1 MKTHPATSSEGFLS
15 RCLYLT
21 TSTTTPLNPSL
32 LALSTVMMSKPH
44 HATLESIKYTPGSLR
59 LLDQRKLP
67 LETVFD
73 DVLTVE
79 DIWSAIK
86 EMRVRGAPAIAV
98 SAALG
103 IAVAT
108 QRKAA
113 NGELKSGREVQT
125 FLLTS
130 CDFVM
135 TSRPTAVNL
144 FNCLRDLKAQVDKLD
159 PTKAAAEVAQAFVEL
174 AEAVYTND
182 VAFNEGIM
190 RHGAAHIL
198 AAAKAEGRDKVSILT
213 ICNTGALATSRYGT
227 ALGVVRQL
235 FYDGKLE
242 RVYAC
247 ETRPWNQGARLTVY
261 ECVQEDIPCT
271 LICDGAASSLMLNRK
286 IDAVVVGAD
295 RICQNGDTAN
305 KIGTYNLAVSAKFH
319 GVKLYVA
326 APTTTLDVKTAS
338 GNHVEIEEREPTEIT
353 TNLVTKQRVVADG
366 PHLSIWNPVFDI
378 TPSELI
384 TGGIITEK
392 GVQAP
397 AASAPYYDIASII
410 AQA

>member
-1 MKTHPATSSEGFLS
+1 
-15 RCLYLT
+15 
-21 TSTTTPLNPSL
+21 
-32 LALSTVMMSKPH
+32 MMSKPH

-79 DIWSAIK
+79 DIWSAIN

-108 QRKAA
+108 QRKVA
-113 NGELKSGREVQT
+113 NGELKSGSEVQAF
-125 FLLTS
+125 FLSS

-144 FNCLRDLKAQVDKLD
+144 FNCLRDLKEQVEKLD
-159 PTKAAAEVAQAFVEL
+159 PTKAAAEVAQACVEL
-174 AEAVYTND
+174 AEAVYTKD

-198 AAAKAEGRDKVSILT
+198 AVAKAEGRDKVSILT

-261 ECVQEDIPCT
+261 ECVQEGIPCT

-326 APTTTLDVKTAS
+326 APSTTLDAKTAS
-338 GNHVEIEEREPTEIT
+338 GNRVEIEEREPTEIT
-353 TNLVTKQRVVADG
+353 TNMVTKQRVVADG
-366 PHLSIWNPVFDI
+366 PHLSVWNPVFDI
-378 TPSELI
+378 TPGELI

-397 AASAPYYDIASII
+397 TASAPYYDIASII
-410 AQA
+410 AQP

>member
-1 MKTHPATSSEGFLS
+1 
-15 RCLYLT
+15 
-21 TSTTTPLNPSL
+21 
-32 LALSTVMMSKPH
+32 MSQPH
-44 HATLESIKYTPGSLR
+44 HATLESIKYAPGSLR

-73 DVLTVE
+73 DIITVE
-79 DIWSAIK
+79 DIWNAIK

-108 QRKAA
+108 QKKVKD
-113 NGELKSGREVQT
+113 GELRTGAEVQA
-125 FLLTS
+125 FLLKS
-130 CDFVM
+130 CDYVM

-144 FNCLRDLKAQVDKLD
+144 FNCLRDLKTQIEKLD
-159 PTKAAAEVAQAFVEL
+159 TRRSQVEVAADFATL
-174 AEAVYTND
+174 AEAVYAED

-190 RHGAAHIL
+190 KHGAAHIL
-198 AAAKAEGRDKVSILT
+198 AAAQKDGRDVVNVLT

-235 FYDGKLE
+235 HYDGKLAQ
-242 RVYAC
+242 VYAC

-261 ECVQEDIPCT
+261 ECVQENIPCT
-271 LICDGAASSLMLNRK
+271 LICDGAASSLMKSRK

-319 GVKLYVA
+319 GVKFYVA
-326 APTTTLDVKTAS
+326 APTTTLDAATPNGS
-338 GNHVEIEEREPTEIT
+338 HVEIEERETTEIT
-353 TNLVTKQRVVADG
+353 TNMVTKQRVVADG
-366 PHLSIWNPVFDI
+366 PKLSIWNPVFDI
-378 TPSELI
+378 TPGELI

-392 GVQAP
+392 GVQEP
-397 AASAPYYDIASII
+397 ATLANGACYDIASII
-410 AQA
+410 AK

>member
-1 MKTHPATSSEGFLS
+1 
-15 RCLYLT
+15 
-21 TSTTTPLNPSL
+21 
-32 LALSTVMMSKPH
+32 MSKPH
-44 HATLESIKYTPGSLR
+44 HATLESIKYTRGSLR
-59 LLDQRKLP
+59 LLDQRKVP

-108 QRKAA
+108 QKRVID
-113 NGELKSGREVQT
+113 GDLKSGSEVQD
-125 FLLTS
+125 FLIQS
-130 CDFVM
+130 CDYVM

-144 FNCLRDLKAQVDKLD
+144 FNCLHNLKAQVNELD
-159 PTKAAAEVAQAFVEL
+159 VSKEAAEVAQAFVAL
-174 AEAVYTND
+174 AEAVYAED

-190 RHGAAHIL
+190 QHGAAHIS
-198 AAAKAEGRDKVSILT
+198 AAAKAEGHDRVNILT

-235 FYDGKLE
+235 FYSDMLE
-242 RVYAC
+242 QVYVC

-261 ECVQEDIPCT
+261 ECVQEGIPCT
-271 LICDGAASSLMLNRK
+271 LICDGAASSLMKSRK
-286 IDAVVVGAD
+286 IDAVIVGAD

-319 GVKLYVA
+319 GVKFYVA
-326 APTTTLDVKTAS
+326 APTTTLDAKTAS
-338 GNHVEIEEREPTEIT
+338 GDYVKIEERETTEIT
-353 TNLVTKQRVVADG
+353 TNMATKQRVVADG
-366 PHLSIWNPVFDI
+366 PQLSIWNPVFDI
-378 TPSELI
+378 TPGGLI
-384 TGGIITEK
+384 TGGLITEK
-392 GVQAP
+392 GVHAP
-397 AASAPYYDIASII
+397 AACAPYYDIASII
-410 AQA
+410 AQE

>member
-1 MKTHPATSSEGFLS
+1 
-15 RCLYLT
+15 
-21 TSTTTPLNPSL
+21 
-32 LALSTVMMSKPH
+32 MSQPH
-44 HATLESIKYTPGSLR
+44 QATLESIKYTPGSLR

-73 DVLTVE
+73 DILTVE
-79 DIWSAIK
+79 DIWTAIK

-108 QRKAA
+108 QNKVKDGALTT
-113 NGELKSGREVQT
+113 GVEVQA
-125 FLLTS
+125 FLLKC
-130 CDFVM
+130 CDYVM

-144 FNCLRDLKAQVDKLD
+144 FNCLRDLKTQIEKLD
-159 PTKAAAEVAQAFVEL
+159 ASRSPVEMAQDFAKL
-174 AEAVYTND
+174 AEAVYEED

-190 RHGAAHIL
+190 KHGAAHIV
-198 AAAKAEGRDKVSILT
+198 AAARAEGRDSVNVLT

-235 FYDGKLE
+235 HYDGKLAQ
-242 RVYAC
+242 VYAC

-261 ECVQEDIPCT
+261 ECVQENIPCT
-271 LICDGAASSLMLNRK
+271 LICDGAAASLMRRRK

-305 KIGTYNLAVSAKFH
+305 KIGTYNLAVAAKFH
-319 GVKLYVA
+319 GVKFYVA
-326 APTTTLDVKTAS
+326 APTTTLDPKTPS
-338 GNHVEIEEREPTEIT
+338 GDHVEIEERDTTEIT
-353 TNLVTKQRVVADG
+353 TNMVTKQRVVADG
-366 PHLSIWNPVFDI
+366 PTLSIWNPVFDI
-378 TPSELI
+378 TPGDLI

-392 GVQAP
+392 GVQEP
-397 AASAPYYDIASII
+397 AVAANGAYYDIAAII
-410 AQA
+410 AK

>member
-1 MKTHPATSSEGFLS
+1 
-15 RCLYLT
+15 
-21 TSTTTPLNPSL
+21 
-32 LALSTVMMSKPH
+32 MSQPH
-44 HATLESIKYTPGSLR
+44 HATLESIKYTPGFLR

-79 DIWSAIK
+79 DIWTAIK

-108 QRKAA
+108 QNKVKD
-113 NGELKSGREVQT
+113 GELRTGAEVQS
-125 FLLTS
+125 FLLES
-130 CDFVM
+130 CDYVM

-144 FNCLRDLKAQVDKLD
+144 FNCLRDLKTRIATFDVTRS
-159 PTKAAAEVAQAFVEL
+159 PAEVAADFAEL
-174 AEAVYTND
+174 AEAVYAAD

-190 RHGAAHIL
+190 KYGAAHIL
-198 AAAKAEGRDKVSILT
+198 AAAHKEGRDTVNVLT

-235 FYDGKLE
+235 HYDGKLAQ
-242 RVYAC
+242 VYAC

-261 ECVQEDIPCT
+261 ECVQESIPCT
-271 LICDGAASSLMLNRK
+271 LICDGAASSLMKSRK

-305 KIGTYNLAVSAKFH
+305 KIGTYNLAVAAQFH
-319 GVKLYVA
+319 GVKFYVA
-326 APTTTLDVKTAS
+326 APTTTLDAMTPS
-338 GNHVEIEEREPTEIT
+338 GDHVEIEERETTEIT
-353 TNLVTKQRVVADG
+353 TNMVTKQRVVADG
-366 PHLSIWNPVFDI
+366 PNLTIWNPVFDI
-378 TPSELI
+378 TPGALI

-392 GVQAP
+392 GVQEP
-397 AASAPYYDIASII
+397 AVLANGAYYDIAAII
-410 AQA
+410 AK

>member
-1 MKTHPATSSEGFLS
+1 MS
-15 RCLYLT
+15 R
-21 TSTTTPLNPSL
+21 
-32 LALSTVMMSKPH
+32 PH
-44 HATLESIKYTPGSLR
+44 HATLESIKYTSGSLS
-59 LLDQRKLP
+59 LLDQSKLP
-67 LETVFD
+67 LETVFH

-108 QRKAA
+108 QRKVDCGA
-113 NGELKSGREVQT
+113 LKSGSEVQA
-125 FLLTS
+125 FLLKS

-135 TSRPTAVNL
+135 ASRPTAVNL
-144 FNCLRDLKAQVDKLD
+144 FNCLRDLKAQVDKFD
-159 PTKAAAEVAQAFVEL
+159 STKPAGEVAKAFVEL
-174 AEAVYTND
+174 AEAVYAED
-182 VAFNEGIM
+182 VGLNEGIM

-198 AAAKAEGRDKVSILT
+198 AAAKEYGREKVSILT

-235 FYDGKLE
+235 FYDDKLE
-242 RVYAC
+242 KVYAC

-261 ECVQEDIPCT
+261 ECVQEGIPCT
-271 LICDGAASSLMLNRK
+271 LICDGAASSLMRSHK

-305 KIGTYNLAVSAKFH
+305 KIGTYNLAVLAKFH
-319 GVKLYVA
+319 GVKFYVA
-326 APTTTLDVKTAS
+326 ASTKTLDAETAS
-338 GNHVEIEEREPTEIT
+338 GDHVHIEEREPTEIT
-353 TNLVTKQRVVADG
+353 TNMVTKQRVVVDG

-378 TPSELI
+378 TPGELI

-392 GVQAP
+392 GVQGP
-397 AASAPYYDIASII
+397 AASTPHYDIASIV
-410 AQA
+410 AQE

>member
-1 MKTHPATSSEGFLS
+1 MS
-15 RCLYLT
+15 R
-21 TSTTTPLNPSL
+21 
-32 LALSTVMMSKPH
+32 PH
-44 HATLESIKYTPGSLR
+44 HATLESIKYTSGSLS
-59 LLDQRKLP
+59 LLDQSKLP
-67 LETVFD
+67 FETVFH

-108 QRKAA
+108 QRKVDCGA
-113 NGELKSGREVQT
+113 LKSGSEVQT
-125 FLLTS
+125 FLLKS

-135 TSRPTAVNL
+135 ASRPTAVNL
-144 FNCLRDLKAQVDKLD
+144 FNCLCDLKAQVDKFD
-159 PTKAAAEVAQAFVEL
+159 STKSAGEVAKAFVEL
-174 AEAVYTND
+174 AEAVYAED
-182 VAFNEGIM
+182 VGFNESIM

-198 AAAKAEGRDKVSILT
+198 AAAKAYGRDKVSILT
-213 ICNTGALATSRYGT
+213 ICNTGALATTRYGT

-235 FYDGKLE
+235 FYDDKLE

-261 ECVQEDIPCT
+261 ECVQEGIPCT
-271 LICDGAASSLMLNRK
+271 LICDGAASSLMSSHK

-305 KIGTYNLAVSAKFH
+305 KIGTYNLAVLAKFH
-319 GVKLYVA
+319 GVKFYVA
-326 APTTTLDVKTAS
+326 APTKSLDAKTAS
-338 GNHVEIEEREPTEIT
+338 GDQVHIEEREPTEIT
-353 TNLVTKQRVVADG
+353 TNMVTKQRVVMDG

-378 TPSELI
+378 TPGELI

-392 GVQAP
+392 GVQRP
-397 AASAPYYDIASII
+397 AASTPHYDIASIV
-410 AQA
+410 AQE

>member
-1 MKTHPATSSEGFLS
+1 
-15 RCLYLT
+15 
-21 TSTTTPLNPSL
+21 
-32 LALSTVMMSKPH
+32 MSQPH
-44 HATLESIKYTPGSLR
+44 HATLESIKYTPGYLR

-79 DIWSAIK
+79 DIWNAIK

-108 QRKAA
+108 QNKVKA
-113 NGELKSGREVQT
+113 GELSTGAAVQA
-125 FLLTS
+125 FLLQS
-130 CDFVM
+130 CDYVM

-144 FNCLRDLKAQVDKLD
+144 FNCLRDLKAQIEKLD
-159 PTKAAAEVAQAFVEL
+159 ASKPPAEVALDFAKL
-174 AEAVYTND
+174 AEAVYAED

-190 RHGAAHIL
+190 KHGAAHIL
-198 AAAKAEGRDKVSILT
+198 AAARAEGRDSVNVLT

-235 FYDGKLE
+235 HYDGKLAQ
-242 RVYAC
+242 VYAC

-261 ECVQEDIPCT
+261 ECVQENIPCT
-271 LICDGAASSLMLNRK
+271 LICDGAASSLMKSRK

-319 GVKLYVA
+319 GVKFYVA
-326 APTTTLDVKTAS
+326 APTTTLDAKTAS
-338 GNHVEIEEREPTEIT
+338 GDHVEIEERETTEIT
-353 TNLVTKQRVVADG
+353 TNMVTKQRVVADG
-366 PHLSIWNPVFDI
+366 PNLSIWNPVFDI
-378 TPSELI
+378 TPGELI

-392 GVQAP
+392 GVQEPTP
-397 AASAPYYDIASII
+397 ANGAYYDIAAII
-410 AQA
+410 AQ

>member
-1 MKTHPATSSEGFLS
+1 MG
-15 RCLYLT
+15 
-21 TSTTTPLNPSL
+21 
-32 LALSTVMMSKPH
+32 KPH
-44 HATLESIKYTPGSLR
+44 HPTLESIKYAPGSLR

-67 LETVFD
+67 LETVYD

-79 DIWSAIK
+79 DVWSAIK

-103 IAVAT
+103 IAVST
-108 QRKAA
+108 QRNVS
-113 NGELKSGREVQT
+113 NGELKSGSEVQS

-144 FNCLRDLKAQVDKLD
+144 FNCLCELKAQVEKFDT
-159 PTKAAAEVAQAFVEL
+159 TKTASEVAHAFIEL
-174 AEAVYTND
+174 AEAVYAAD

-198 AAAKAEGRDKVSILT
+198 AAAKAEGRDTVSILT

-227 ALGVVRQL
+227 ALGVVRQV
-235 FYDGKLE
+235 FYEGKLGQ
-242 RVYAC
+242 VYAC
-247 ETRPWNQGARLTVY
+247 ETRPWNQGARLTAY

-271 LICDGAASSLMLNRK
+271 LICDGAVSSLMKSRK

-305 KIGTYNLAVSAKFH
+305 KIGTYNLAVAAKFH

-326 APTTTLDVKTAS
+326 APTTTLDAKTVR
-338 GNHVEIEEREPTEIT
+338 GDLVHIEEREPTEIT
-353 TNLVTKQRVVADG
+353 TDMVTKQRVVADG

-378 TPSELI
+378 TPGELI

-392 GVQAP
+392 GVHVP
-397 AASAPYYDIASII
+397 ANRAPYYDIASII
-410 AQA
+410 GDA

>member
-1 MKTHPATSSEGFLS
+1 
-15 RCLYLT
+15 
-21 TSTTTPLNPSL
+21 
-32 LALSTVMMSKPH
+32 MSKPSDG
-44 HATLESIKYTPGSLR
+44 ALESIKYAPGSLR

-67 LETVFD
+67 LETVYN
-73 DVLTVE
+73 DVLTVG

-103 IAVAT
+103 IAVST
-108 QRKAA
+108 QRKVNA
-113 NGELKSGREVQT
+113 GDFKSGSEVQT

-144 FNCLRDLKAQVDKLD
+144 FNCLNGLKAHVEKLD
-159 PTKAAAEVAQAFVEL
+159 TAKTAAEVAQAFVKL
-174 AEAVYTND
+174 AEAVYAAD

-190 RHGAAHIL
+190 QHGAAHIL
-198 AAAKAEGRDKVSILT
+198 ATAKAEGRDAVNILT

-227 ALGVVRQL
+227 ALGVVRQV
-235 FYDGKLE
+235 FYEGKLE
-242 RVYAC
+242 QVYAC
-247 ETRPWNQGARLTVY
+247 ETRPWNQGARLTAY
-261 ECVQEDIPCT
+261 ECVQEGIPCT
-271 LICDGAASSLMLNRK
+271 LICDGAASALMKSRK

-326 APTTTLDVKTAS
+326 APTTTLDAKTAS
-338 GNHVEIEEREPTEIT
+338 GDQVHIEEREPTEIT
-353 TNLVTKQRVVADG
+353 TDMVTKQRIVADG

-378 TPSELI
+378 TPGELI

-392 GVQAP
+392 GVHVP
-397 AASAPYYDIASII
+397 AKSAPYYDIASIVGHP
-410 AQA
+410 

>member
-1 MKTHPATSSEGFLS
+1 MAHPH
-15 RCLYLT
+15 
-21 TSTTTPLNPSL
+21 
-32 LALSTVMMSKPH
+32 KK
-44 HATLESIKYTPGSLR
+44 TLESIKYEKGSLQ

-67 LETVFD
+67 LESVFD

-103 IAVAT
+103 IAVAALNK
-108 QRKAA
+108 QKKGDFADANAA
-113 NGELKSGREVQT
+113 IN
-125 FLLTS
+125 FLLES
-130 CDFVM
+130 CDYVM

-144 FNCLRDLKAQVDKLD
+144 FNCLTQVKE
-159 PTKAAAEVAQAFVEL
+159 KVEVMRHTAKTVEEVVEAFTGI
-174 AEAVYTND
+174 AEAIYNED

-190 RHGAAHIL
+190 KHGAAHIM
-198 AAAKAEGRDKVSILT
+198 ARATTPKVRILT

-227 ALGVVRQL
+227 ALGVVREL
-235 FYDGKLE
+235 FYEGHLE
-242 RVYAC
+242 QVYAC

-271 LICDGAASSLMLNRK
+271 LICDGAVSALMKTHK
-286 IDAVVVGAD
+286 IDAVIVGAD

-305 KIGTYNLAVSAKFH
+305 KIGTYNVAVAAKFH
-319 GVKLYVA
+319 GVPFYVA
-326 APTTTLDVKTAS
+326 APSTTLDPKTAT
-338 GNHVEIEEREPTEIT
+338 GAEVTIEERETTEIT
-353 TNLVTKQRVVADG
+353 TNMVTKQRVVADG

-378 TPSELI
+378 TPGELI

-392 GVQAP
+392 NVFPPQAH
-397 AASAPYYDIASII
+397 APFFDIKGII
-410 AQA
+410 

>member
-1 MKTHPATSSEGFLS
+1 
-15 RCLYLT
+15 
-21 TSTTTPLNPSL
+21 
-32 LALSTVMMSKPH
+32 MMSKPH

-108 QRKAA
+108 QRKVA
-113 NGELKSGREVQT
+113 NGELKSGGEVQT

-159 PTKAAAEVAQAFVEL
+159 LTKAAAEVAQAFVEL
-174 AEAVYTND
+174 AEAVYTKD

-190 RHGAAHIL
+190 QHGAAHIF

-235 FYDGKLE
+235 FYDGNLE
-242 RVYAC
+242 KVYAC

-261 ECVQEDIPCT
+261 ECVQEGIPCT
-271 LICDGAASSLMLNRK
+271 LICDGAASSLMKNNK
-286 IDAVVVGAD
+286 IDAIVVGAD

-305 KIGTYNLAVSAKFH
+305 KIGTYNLAVSAMFH

-326 APTTTLDVKTAS
+326 APTTTLDAKTAS

-353 TNLVTKQRVVADG
+353 TNMVTKQRVVADG

-378 TPSELI
+378 TPGELI

-397 AASAPYYDIASII
+397 ATSAPYYDIASII
-410 AQA
+410 AQP

>member
-1 MKTHPATSSEGFLS
+1 MA
-15 RCLYLT
+15 
-21 TSTTTPLNPSL
+21 
-32 LALSTVMMSKPH
+32 APH

-73 DVLTVE
+73 DVHTVE

-108 QRKAA
+108 QRKVADGA
-113 NGELKSGREVQT
+113 LQSGQDVQR
-125 FLLTS
+125 FLLES
-130 CDFVM
+130 CDYVM

-144 FNCLRDLKAQVDKLD
+144 FNCLRDLKLHIEKLD
-159 PTKAAAEVAQAFVEL
+159 TTSTAADVAQAFVRL
-174 AEAVYTND
+174 AEAVYAED

-190 RHGAAHIL
+190 KHGAAHIL
-198 AAAKAEGRDKVSILT
+198 AAAAAEGRSSVNLLT

-227 ALGVVRQL
+227 ALGVVRQV
-235 FYDGKLE
+235 FYDGKLAQ
-242 RVYAC
+242 VYAC

-271 LICDGAASSLMLNRK
+271 LICDGAASSLMRSRQ

-305 KIGTYNLAVSAKFH
+305 KIGTYNLAVSAKHH
-319 GVKLYVA
+319 GVKFYVA
-326 APTTTLDVKTAS
+326 APTTTLDAKTAS
-338 GNHVEIEEREPTEIT
+338 GNDVEIEERETTEIT
-353 TNLVTKQRVVADG
+353 TNMVTKQRVVADG

-378 TPSELI
+378 TPGELI

-392 GVQAP
+392 GVQPP
-397 AASAPYYDIASII
+397 AAAAPYYDIAAII
-410 AQA
+410 AQN